1 MKEEFG
7 VIFYKAKNIRN
18 CQQATSSGKGLEQI
32 LLTAGAN
39 PADTIVSDLQL
50 LELWKN
56 TFIVCKLPSYSSP

>member
-50 LELWKN
+50 LEL
-56 TFIVCKLPSYSSP
+56 